1 MERQKMSTTAWTMHE
16 AVAIRSITG
25 GRGTGTKRP
34 SHADEQNIREAILE
48 VGSAPNPGVVDH
60 AVRIIADGNAE
71 SSDAES
77 IKALEQAGVVVFYV
91 NDDDI
96 DTD

>member
-25 GRGTGTKRP
+25 GEALELRGQA
-34 SHADEQNIREAILE
+34 HADEQNIREAILE
-48 VGSAPNPGVVDH
+48 VGSAPNPGVVDQ

-77 IKALEQAGVVVFYV
+77 IKALEQAGVVCC
-91 NDDDI
+91 
-96 DTD
+96 TSRTTT